1 MSTAGRAVCGRR
13 LQPPSPPGEE
23 ARCCSA
29 SAVTK
34 KKLPGVIAPPT
45 PSITPWS
52 TLHWRMPRRNGCCSG
67 RIARRTACTLDVSPE
82 MMTSDGSGGGDAAC
96 VRGLVGHSRICSGS
110 CSRTVCRTQL
120 SLPGTSWWLY
130 IPPGFAFFTP
140 KYGPWFRTSG
150 VAVCSAAPSVRRRGE
165 YARLGE
171 VVPGAQGMMEAEA
184 HRFGVPPCSQLL
196 RSFSNRTR
204 TQERTKSGQGNSRGG
219 QNFST
224 VLN

>member
-1 MSTAGRAVCGRR
+1 M
-13 LQPPSPPGEE
+13 
-23 ARCCSA
+23 
-29 SAVTK
+29 
-34 KKLPGVIAPPT
+34 IAPPT

-140 KYGPWFRTSG
+140 KYGPWFGTSG

-196 RSFSNRTR
+196 LRSFSNRTR
-204 TQERTKSGQGNSRGG
+204 TQERTKSGQGNSRRG
-219 QNFST
+219 QNFSS
-224 VLN
+224 VLT